1 VEGITAAEL
10 ATVRGRLEAFAV
22 DIFES
27 LPRTGQRAKAECY
40 LRGLMGRAAC
50 RRNAMIVKR
59 LLSGMEVTRAD
70 LRPGPGMVA
79 SAVSVGGAGRRRR
92 GSRRR

>member
-27 LPRTGQRAKAECY
+27 LPRTDGCKS
-40 LRGLMGRAAC
+40 L
-50 RRNAMIVKR
+50 
-59 LLSGMEVTRAD
+59 
-70 LRPGPGMVA
+70 
-79 SAVSVGGAGRRRR
+79 
-92 GSRRR
+92 